1 MVAAD
6 HMSSVHIPTHA
17 VSLEVSHPFGFY
29 SEVNISARPTNRI
42 TYCIAH
48 GQGDNRDL
56 GPDF

>member
-42 TYCIAH
+42 PVPTVLLTAKEITET
-48 GQGDNRDL
+48 
-56 GPDF
+56 